1 MDSST
6 LSRGVC
12 TVALRVWPFQYW
24 RSVAHHRCGQE
35 RRFRCGGFTLADESD
50 SLVEIRGCVYAVATH
65 SKHRTRGV
73 LVRRK
78 KQSTYLSMGGAQ
90 SVRTSISN

>member
-6 LSRGVC
+6 LSRGDC
-12 TVALRVWPFQYW
+12 GVALRVRPFQHW
-24 RSVAHHRCGQE
+24 RSVAHHRWGQK
-35 RRFRCGGFTLADESD
+35 RRFRCGGFALADEPS
-50 SLVEIRGCVYAVATH
+50 SLVEIRGRVYAVATH

>member
-1 MDSST
+1 MDSSA

-12 TVALRVWPFQYW
+12 TVALRIRPFQHW

-50 SLVEIRGCVYAVATH
+50 PLVEIRGRVYAVATY
-65 SKHRTRGV
+65 SKHRTRGI

-78 KQSTYLSMGGAQ
+78 KQSTYLSVGGAQ